1 MSPSTTSDMPKSKPK
16 RTVRTPEEMIADLE
30 AKIASVKR
38 RAERQKVKKDPSLRH
53 INAAVKSIDKAL
65 AASADSA
72 TRTALDEA
80 RATLAAV
87 LAMGGVSAKGARG
100 TLVPRARG
108 ASVRVDADRVHAWLL
123 EHPGARAE
131 DMSAALGTDSSGLRP
146 ALQELR
152 ADGRARTEGKA
163 RATRYF
169 AEVAT

>member
-1 MSPSTTSDMPKSKPK
+1 MPKLKTQ
-16 RTVRTPEEMIADLE
+16 RNVRTPEQMIADLE
-30 AKIASVKR
+30 AKIAAVKR
-38 RAERQKVKKDPSLRH
+38 RAERQKVKKDPALKH

-65 AASADSA
+65 AASSDGA

-87 LAMGGVSAKGARG
+87 LAMSGISAKGARG

-108 ASVRVDADRVHAWLL
+108 SAGKVDAARVHAWLV

-131 DMSAALGTDSSGLRP
+131 DMSAALGTDSLGLRP

-152 ADGRARTEGKA
+152 NEGRARTEGKA
-163 RATRYF
+163 RATRYY
-169 AEVAT
+169 AQTSK

>member
-1 MSPSTTSDMPKSKPK
+1 VSPRTHSDMPKPKPK
-16 RTVRTPEEMIADLE
+16 RNVRSPEEMIADLE
-30 AKIASVKR
+30 AKIAAVKR

-53 INAAVKSIDKAL
+53 VNAAVKSIDKAL
-65 AASADSA
+65 ASSSDNA
-72 TRTALDEA
+72 TRSALDES

-87 LAMGGVSAKGARG
+87 LAMNGVSAKGARG

-108 ASVRVDADRVHAWLL
+108 SAGRVDADRVHAWLL

-163 RATRYF
+163 RATRYY
-169 AEVAT
+169 AESK